1 MSLLQIHEPGQTPL
15 PHEDTAAIGIDLGTT
30 YSVVAI
36 ASHGNAEVI
45 EDGYGKR
52 IIPSV
57 VSYGEK
63 VSVGE
68 ALENAE
74 NIASIKR
81 LMGRGV
87 EDVKTLQGQLPY
99 TIANNQ
105 EGMVKLVIGKQEIS
119 PVEISAEI
127 LTHLKTQAEVA
138 LGKTVDKAVITVPA
152 YFDDAA
158 RAVTKDAAK
167 LAGLE
172 VLRLINEPTAAALAY
187 GLDNEAEGIYAIYD
201 LGGGTFDIS
210 LLKLQ
215 KGVFQVLAT
224 GGNSALGGDDFDHAL
239 AEYAIKQMGVQL
251 NQADIQASLQEARR
265 VKEALSD
272 NNEVT
277 FSLVGKNITIAREA
291 FESIAMPFV
300 NHSIEACDQ
309 VLEDAGVSV
318 ADIHGVVM
326 VGGSTRVPLVREK
339 VAAFF
344 NQIPLDN
351 VNPDEVVALGAA
363 IQAEALTKGSDNL
376 LLDVIPLS
384 LGIETLGG
392 LVEKLIDRNTPIP
405 TSVSQE
411 FTTSQDGQTMLKI
424 HVLQGEREM
433 VDQNRSLAEFVLKGI
448 PPMLAG
454 TARIEV
460 NFTVDADGLL
470 TVSAQEKTTGN
481 IQHIEVKPSY
491 GLVLEEIETMLKT
504 SMENARED
512 ITQRLLIEARVE
524 AERLM
529 YDLNSAMESDND
541 LLKAEEKEAIESQLK
556 RLEQA
561 CAGDNRE
568 EIDYAVQQLDVTARP
583 FAERRMERS
592 MASALRGKKIDNIAS

>member
-1 MSLLQIHEPGQTPL
+1 
-15 PHEDTAAIGIDLGTT
+15 
-30 YSVVAI
+30 
-36 ASHGNAEVI
+36 
-45 EDGYGKR
+45 
-52 IIPSV
+52 
-57 VSYGEK
+57 
-63 VSVGE
+63 
-68 ALENAE
+68 
-74 NIASIKR
+74 
-81 LMGRGV
+81 
-87 EDVKTLQGQLPY
+87 
-99 TIANNQ
+99 
-105 EGMVKLVIGKQEIS
+105 
-119 PVEISAEI
+119 
-127 LTHLKTQAEVA
+127 
-138 LGKTVDKAVITVPA
+138 
-152 YFDDAA
+152 
-158 RAVTKDAAK
+158 
-167 LAGLE
+167 
-172 VLRLINEPTAAALAY
+172 
-187 GLDNEAEGIYAIYD
+187 
-201 LGGGTFDIS
+201 
-210 LLKLQ
+210 
-215 KGVFQVLAT
+215 
-224 GGNSALGGDDFDHAL
+224 
-239 AEYAIKQMGVQL
+239 
-251 NQADIQASLQEARR
+251 
-265 VKEALSD
+265 
-272 NNEVT
+272 
-277 FSLVGKNITIAREA
+277 
-291 FESIAMPFV
+291 
-300 NHSIEACDQ
+300 